1 MNFWN
6 TIVDAYD
13 KQFDLET
20 VCHVE
25 NVLDQIP
32 LKLIDLLTDIINT
45 FELELEIEHN
55 RFFWVQQKPIYGCY
69 GIYFSFEFEQD
80 STWIYARILIQHLS
94 NNELL
99 FAVQSSD
106 LEYVYQKLKRFIE
119 NDF

>member
-20 VCHVE
+20 VSCVE
-25 NVLDQIP
+25 NVLDHIP
-32 LKLIDLLTDIINT
+32 LKLVDLLTDIINT

-69 GIYFSFEFEQD
+69 GIYFSFEFERE
-80 STWIYARILIQHLS
+80 STWIYAHILIQHLTTD
-94 NNELL
+94 EFL
-99 FAVQSSD
+99 FAEHSSD
-106 LEYVYQKLKRFIE
+106 LEYMYQKLKRFID
-119 NDF
+119 DF

>member
-20 VCHVE
+20 VSCVE
-25 NVLDQIP
+25 NVLDHIP

-45 FELELEIEHN
+45 FELKLEIEHN

-69 GIYFSFEFEQD
+69 GIYFSFEFERE
-80 STWIYARILIQHLS
+80 STWIYAHILIQHLTTD
-94 NNELL
+94 ELL
-99 FAVQSSD
+99 FAEHSPD
-106 LEYVYQKLKRFIE
+106 LEYVYQKLKRFI

>member
-13 KQFDLET
+13 RQFDLET

-25 NVLDQIP
+25 NVLDHIP

-55 RFFWVQQKPIYGCY
+55 RFLWVQQKPIYGCY
-69 GIYFSFEFEQD
+69 GIYFSFEFERE
-80 STWIYARILIQHLS
+80 STWIYAHILIQHLTTD
-94 NNELL
+94 ELL
-99 FAVQSSD
+99 FAEHSSD
-106 LEYVYQKLKRFIE
+106 LEYVYQKLKEFIE